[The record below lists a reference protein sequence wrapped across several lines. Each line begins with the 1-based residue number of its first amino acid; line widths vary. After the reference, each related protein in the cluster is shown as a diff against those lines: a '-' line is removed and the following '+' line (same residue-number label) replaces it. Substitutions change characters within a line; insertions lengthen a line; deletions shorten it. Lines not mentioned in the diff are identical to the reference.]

1 MILRDRKTGKSR
13 EEWQL
18 VSNHIKSHFFDTEC
32 YSVAAAEMI
41 RVFAITEEQGQR
53 IYNPQ
58 TEEQLRSDRSNAWI
72 RRRPNW
78 MRGYR

>member
-41 RVFAITEEQGQR
+41 RVFAITEEQGRR
-53 IYNPQ
+53 IYAPEI
-58 TEEQLRSDRSNAWI
+58 EEQSNLRSGSNWLSRRSNWL
-72 RRRPNW
+72 
-78 MRGYR
+78 RGYK